1 MSDILSIHNAD
12 KNFPLKG
19 NGPDK
24 QTRAM
29 LKAVDQVSLSLQAG
43 ETLGLAGE
51 SGCGKST
58 VAKLLTGLLQP
69 DSGSIRFQG
78 ADIKELPPES
88 RSVFRRSVQMIFQ
101 DPFSSLNPRMR
112 IGDAIAEPL
121 LIHGLCDNQQIRE
134 TAIKLMTQVGL
145 AEDQYD
151 RFPHEFSGGQRQRI
165 GIARALAAQP
175 AVLVAD
181 EPVSSLDI
189 SIQAQIINLLQAL
202 KQQHGLTMLMVSHD
216 LGVLRHV
223 SDRIAV
229 MYLGSIVELAPAQEL
244 FIQCRHPYT
253 QALLAAIPRLHK
265 SSDSSPTPVI
275 RSHELSSAA
284 DLPKGCRFH
293 PRCPYAADI
302 CRQTPPPLI
311 ETQPGHVVACH
322 IRYSA
327 ILDDTPLTLEQRLAQ
342 YDPARHGS
350 EFMQAAPK

>member
-1 MSDILSIHNAD
+1 MSDILSIHSAD
-12 KNFPLKG
+12 KSFPLKG

-24 QTRAM
+24 QTKAM
-29 LKAVDQVSLSLQAG
+29 LKAVDQVSLNLQQG

-69 DSGSIRFQG
+69 DSGSIRFQNT
-78 ADIKELPPES
+78 DISQLPPETHHI
-88 RSVFRRSVQMIFQ
+88 FRRSVQMIFQ

-121 LIHGLCDNQQIRE
+121 MIHGLCDRQVARE
-134 TAIKLMTQVGL
+134 TTIKLMVQIGL
-145 AEDQYD
+145 AADQYD

-189 SIQAQIINLLQAL
+189 SIQAQIINLLQEL

-253 QALLAAIPRLHK
+253 HALLAAIPRLHK
-265 SSDSSPTPVI
+265 SSASSPIPVI
-275 RSHELSSAA
+275 RSHELPSAGN
-284 DLPKGCRFH
+284 LPKGCRFH

-302 CRQTPPPLI
+302 CHI
-311 ETQPGHVVACH
+311 ETPALAEQTSGHFAACH
-322 IRYSA
+322 LSSSIF
-327 ILDDTPLTLEQRLAQ
+327 IN
-342 YDPARHGS
+342 
-350 EFMQAAPK
+350 

>member
-12 KNFPLKG
+12 KSFPLKG

-24 QTRAM
+24 QTKAM

-58 VAKLLTGLLQP
+58 VAKLLSGLLQP

-78 ADIKELPPES
+78 TDIRELTPEKQP
-88 RSVFRRSVQMIFQ
+88 VFRRSVQMIFQ

-134 TAIKLMTQVGL
+134 TTSRLMTNVGL
-145 AEDQYD
+145 GSDQYD

-189 SIQAQIINLLQAL
+189 SIQAQIINLLQEL

-244 FIQCRHPYT
+244 FRQCRHPYT

-265 SSDSSPTPVI
+265 SSDNNPAPTI
-275 RSHELSSAA
+275 RSHELPSAA
-284 DLPKGCRFH
+284 NLPQGCRFH
-293 PRCPYAADI
+293 PRCPYAEEI
-302 CRQTPPPLI
+302 CRTETPVLA
-311 ETQPGHVVACH
+311 EQSSGHFSACH
-322 IRYSA
+322 LSS
-327 ILDDTPLTLEQRLAQ
+327 TVFK
-342 YDPARHGS
+342 G
-350 EFMQAAPK
+350 

>member
-1 MSDILSIHNAD
+1 MLELLDMSDIISIHNAY
-12 KNFPLKG
+12 KSFPVKG

-24 QTRAM
+24 QTKAM
-29 LKAVDQVSLSLQAG
+29 LKAVDQVSLTLQQG

-69 DSGSIRFQG
+69 DSGSISFQG
-78 ADIKELPPES
+78 TDIRELVPETQ
-88 RSVFRRSVQMIFQ
+88 RIFRRSVQMIFQ

-121 LIHGLCDNQQIRE
+121 LIHGLCDKQQIRE
-134 TAIKLMTQVGL
+134 TTCKLMAQVGL
-145 AEDQYD
+145 GSDQYD

-175 AVLVAD
+175 SVLVAD

-189 SIQAQIINLLQAL
+189 SIQAQIINLLQEL

-229 MYLGSIVELAPAQEL
+229 MYLGGIVELAPAQEL
-244 FIQCRHPYT
+244 FRQCRHPYT

-265 SSDSSPTPVI
+265 SLDSSPAPAI
-275 RSHELSSAA
+275 RSHELPSAA
-284 DLPKGCRFH
+284 NLPQGCRFH

-302 CRQTPPPLI
+302 CRTETPVLA
-311 ETQPGHVVACH
+311 EQSSGHFSACH
-322 IRYSA
+322 LSS
-327 ILDDTPLTLEQRLAQ
+327 TVFK
-342 YDPARHGS
+342 G
-350 EFMQAAPK
+350 

>member
-1 MSDILSIHNAD
+1 MIDILSIHNAD
-12 KNFPLKG
+12 KSFPLKG

-29 LKAVDQVSLSLQAG
+29 LKAVDQVSLGLQPG

-58 VAKLLTGLLQP
+58 VAKMLTGLLQP

-78 ADIKELPPES
+78 TDIKELPPETQP
-88 RSVFRRSVQMIFQ
+88 VFRRSVQMIFQ

-134 TAIKLMTQVGL
+134 TTIKLMTQVGL
-145 AEDQYD
+145 AGDQYD

-189 SIQAQIINLLQAL
+189 SIQAQIINLLQEL

-229 MYLGSIVELAPAQEL
+229 MYLGSIVELAPAQQL

-265 SSDSSPTPVI
+265 ASDSSQTPAI
-275 RSHELSSAA
+275 RSHELPSAA
-284 DLPKGCRFH
+284 DLPQGCRFH

-302 CRQTPPPLI
+302 CRMETPPLVEQRPD
-311 ETQPGHVVACH
+311 HVAACH
-322 IRYSA
+322 LSYS
-327 ILDDTPLTLEQRLAQ
+327 I
-342 YDPARHGS
+342 
-350 EFMQAAPK
+350 FNK

>member
-12 KNFPLKG
+12 KSFPLKG

-24 QTRAM
+24 QTKAM
-29 LKAVDQVSLSLQAG
+29 LKAVDQVSLSLHTG

-69 DSGSIRFQG
+69 DSGNIRFQG
-78 ADIKELPPES
+78 TDIKELAPETQ
-88 RSVFRRSVQMIFQ
+88 RIFRRSVQMIFQ

-121 LIHGLCDNQQIRE
+121 LIHRLCDNQQIRK
-134 TAIKLMTQVGL
+134 TTSRLMAQVGL
-145 AEDQYD
+145 GSDQYD

-189 SIQAQIINLLQAL
+189 SIQAQIINLLQEL

-244 FIQCRHPYT
+244 FRQCRHPYT

-265 SSDSSPTPVI
+265 SSDNNLTPAI
-275 RSHELSSAA
+275 RSHELPSAA
-284 DLPKGCRFH
+284 NLPQGCRFH

-302 CRQTPPPLI
+302 CRTETPVLA
-311 ETQPGHVVACH
+311 EQSSGHFAACH
-322 IRYSA
+322 MSNSI
-327 ILDDTPLTLEQRLAQ
+327 
-342 YDPARHGS
+342 
-350 EFMQAAPK
+350 FNK

>member
-1 MSDILSIHNAD
+1 MLELPDMSAILSIHNAD
-12 KNFPLKG
+12 KSFSLKG
-19 NGPDK
+19 KGPAK
-24 QTRAM
+24 ETRAM
-29 LKAVDQVSLSLQAG
+29 LKAVDQVSLNLQPG
-43 ETLGLAGE
+43 ETLGLVGE

-78 ADIKELPPES
+78 TDIRQLTAETQP
-88 RSVFRRSVQMIFQ
+88 VFRRSVQMIFQ

-112 IGDAIAEPL
+112 IGDAVAEPL
-121 LIHGLCDNQQIRE
+121 LINGLADQRTARE
-134 TAIKLMTQVGL
+134 ITIKLMAQVGL
-145 AEDQYD
+145 AADQYD

-189 SIQAQIINLLQAL
+189 SIQAQIINLLQEL

-244 FIQCRHPYT
+244 FRQCRHPYT

-265 SSDSSPTPVI
+265 AADTIPTAAI
-275 RSHELSSAA
+275 RSHEMPSAV

-302 CRQTPPPLI
+302 CRIETPALI
-311 ETQPGHVVACH
+311 EQRPDHVAACH
-322 IRYSA
+322 LSSTVFKA
-327 ILDDTPLTLEQRLAQ
+327 
-342 YDPARHGS
+342 
-350 EFMQAAPK
+350 

>member
-1 MSDILSIHNAD
+1 MSDLLSIHNAD
-12 KNFPLKG
+12 KSFPLKG

-69 DSGSIRFQG
+69 DSGSISFQG
-78 ADIKELPPES
+78 TDIRQLTPENQ
-88 RSVFRRSVQMIFQ
+88 RIFRRSVQMIFQ

-112 IGDAIAEPL
+112 IGDTIAEPL
-121 LIHGLCDNQQIRE
+121 LIHKLCGNQMIRE
-134 TAIKLMTQVGL
+134 TTGRLMAQIGL
-145 AEDQYD
+145 GSDQYD

-189 SIQAQIINLLQAL
+189 SIQAQIINLLQEL

-244 FIQCRHPYT
+244 FRQCRHPYT

-265 SSDSSPTPVI
+265 SLHSSPAPAI
-275 RSHELSSAA
+275 HSHEAPSAA
-284 DLPKGCRFH
+284 NLPQGCRFH

-302 CRQTPPPLI
+302 CCTETPALI
-311 ETQPGHVVACH
+311 EQGSSHFAACH
-322 IRYSA
+322 MSNSI
-327 ILDDTPLTLEQRLAQ
+327 
-342 YDPARHGS
+342 
-350 EFMQAAPK
+350 FNK

>member
-1 MSDILSIHNAD
+1 MLELLDMNAILSIHNAD
-12 KNFPLKG
+12 KSFSLKG

-69 DSGSIRFQG
+69 DSGSISFQG
-78 ADIKELPPES
+78 TDIRKLTPENQPI
-88 RSVFRRSVQMIFQ
+88 FRRAVQMIFQ

-121 LIHGLCDNQQIRE
+121 LINGLSDRQAARE
-134 TAIKLMTQVGL
+134 ITIKLMTQVGL
-145 AEDQYD
+145 ASDQYD

-189 SIQAQIINLLQAL
+189 SIQAQIINLLQEL

-216 LGVLRHV
+216 LSVLRHV

-229 MYLGSIVELAPAQEL
+229 MYLGGIVELAPAQEL
-244 FIQCRHPYT
+244 FRQCRHPYT

-265 SSDSSPTPVI
+265 VSDTTATPAI
-275 RSHELSSAA
+275 RSHELPSAA
-284 DLPKGCRFH
+284 ILPQGCRFH

-302 CRQTPPPLI
+302 CRRETPALVEQTS
-311 ETQPGHVVACH
+311 GHFAACH
-322 IRYSA
+322 LSNRIFS
-327 ILDDTPLTLEQRLAQ
+327 
-342 YDPARHGS
+342 
-350 EFMQAAPK
+350 K

>member
-1 MSDILSIHNAD
+1 MSAILSIHTAD
-12 KNFPLKG
+12 KSFPLKG
-19 NGPDK
+19 IGPDK
-24 QTRAM
+24 QTKAM
-29 LKAVDQVSLSLQAG
+29 LKAVDQVSLSLQQG

-69 DSGSIRFQG
+69 DSGSIRFQDT
-78 ADIKELPPES
+78 DIRELAPETQ
-88 RSVFRRSVQMIFQ
+88 RIFRRSVQMIFQ

-121 LIHGLCDNQQIRE
+121 LIHGLCDNLQIRE
-134 TAIKLMTQVGL
+134 TASRLMTQVGL
-145 AEDQYD
+145 AGDQYD

-189 SIQAQIINLLQAL
+189 SIQAQIINLLQEL

-244 FIQCRHPYT
+244 FRQCRHPYT
-253 QALLAAIPRLHK
+253 QALLAAIPRLHT
-265 SSDSSPTPVI
+265 SSASSPIPAI
-275 RSHELSSAA
+275 RSHEQPSAA

-293 PRCPYAADI
+293 PRCPYATDI
-302 CRQTPPPLI
+302 CRTETPALA
-311 ETQPGHVVACH
+311 EQSSGHFAACH
-322 IRYSA
+322 
-327 ILDDTPLTLEQRLAQ
+327 L
-342 YDPARHGS
+342 S
-350 EFMQAAPK
+350 ERIFSK

>member
-12 KNFPLKG
+12 KSFPLKG

-29 LKAVDQVSLSLQAG
+29 LKAVDQVCLSLQPG

-58 VAKLLTGLLQP
+58 VAKLLTGLLLP
-69 DSGSIRFQG
+69 DSGSINFQG
-78 ADIKELPPES
+78 TDIRQLTPENQ
-88 RSVFRRSVQMIFQ
+88 RIFRRSVQMIFQ

-121 LIHGLCDNQQIRE
+121 LIHSLCDRYQIRD
-134 TAIKLMTQVGL
+134 TTIKLMALVGL
-145 AEDQYD
+145 AADQYD

-189 SIQAQIINLLQAL
+189 SIQAQIINLLQEL
-202 KQQHGLTMLMVSHD
+202 KQQHSLTMLMVSHD

-244 FIQCRHPYT
+244 FRQCRHPYT
-253 QALLAAIPRLHK
+253 QALLAAIPRLHTP
-265 SSDSSPTPVI
+265 SDNSPTPPTI
-275 RSHELSSAA
+275 GSHEMPSAA
-284 DLPKGCRFH
+284 SLPQGCRFH
-293 PRCPYAADI
+293 PRCPYAATI
-302 CRQTPPPLI
+302 CRTEAPALAEQGPNHLA
-311 ETQPGHVVACH
+311 ACH
-322 IRYSA
+322 LSSSIFS
-327 ILDDTPLTLEQRLAQ
+327 
-342 YDPARHGS
+342 
-350 EFMQAAPK
+350 K

>member
-1 MSDILSIHNAD
+1 MLELLDMNAILSIHNAD
-12 KNFPLKG
+12 KSFSLKG

-69 DSGSIRFQG
+69 DSGSISFQG
-78 ADIKELPPES
+78 TDIRKLNPENQPI
-88 RSVFRRSVQMIFQ
+88 FRRAVQMIFQ

-121 LIHGLCDNQQIRE
+121 LINGLSDRQAARE
-134 TAIKLMTQVGL
+134 ITIKLMAQVGL
-145 AEDQYD
+145 ASDQYD

-189 SIQAQIINLLQAL
+189 SIQAQIINLLQEL

-216 LGVLRHV
+216 LSVLRHV

-244 FIQCRHPYT
+244 FRQCRHPYT

-265 SSDSSPTPVI
+265 VSDATVTPVI
-275 RSHELSSAA
+275 RSHELPSAA
-284 DLPKGCRFH
+284 NLPQGCRFH

-302 CRQTPPPLI
+302 CRRETPALVEQTS
-311 ETQPGHVVACH
+311 GHFAACH
-322 IRYSA
+322 LSDRIFS
-327 ILDDTPLTLEQRLAQ
+327 
-342 YDPARHGS
+342 
-350 EFMQAAPK
+350 K

>member
-1 MSDILSIHNAD
+1 MNDILSIHNAD
-12 KNFPLKG
+12 KSFPLKG

-24 QTRAM
+24 QTKAM
-29 LKAVDQVSLSLQAG
+29 LKAVVQVSLTLLQG

-58 VAKLLTGLLQP
+58 VAKLLTGLLKP
-69 DSGSIRFQG
+69 DSGSLSYQGTDIRQ
-78 ADIKELPPES
+78 LTPEKQHI
-88 RSVFRRSVQMIFQ
+88 FRRSVQMIFQ

-121 LIHGLCDNQQIRE
+121 LIHGLCDKQQIRE
-134 TAIKLMTQVGL
+134 TTCRLMAQVGL
-145 AEDQYD
+145 GSDQYN

-175 AVLVAD
+175 SVLVAD

-189 SIQAQIINLLQAL
+189 SIQAQIINLLQEL

-229 MYLGSIVELAPAQEL
+229 MYLGGIVELAPAQEL
-244 FIQCRHPYT
+244 FRQCRHPYT

-265 SSDSSPTPVI
+265 SLDSCPAPPAI
-275 RSHELSSAA
+275 RSHELPSAA
-284 DLPKGCRFH
+284 NLPQGCRFH
-293 PRCPYAADI
+293 PRCPYAEDI
-302 CRQTPPPLI
+302 CRTKTPVLV
-311 ETQPGHVVACH
+311 EQGSHHFVACH
-322 IRYSA
+322 LSRSI
-327 ILDDTPLTLEQRLAQ
+327 
-342 YDPARHGS
+342 
-350 EFMQAAPK
+350 FNK

>member
-1 MSDILSIHNAD
+1 MLELPDMSAILSIHNAD
-12 KNFPLKG
+12 KSFSLKG
-19 NGPDK
+19 KGPAK
-24 QTRAM
+24 ETRAM
-29 LKAVDQVSLSLQAG
+29 LKAVDQVSLNLQPG

-78 ADIKELPPES
+78 TDIRQLTPETQP
-88 RSVFRRSVQMIFQ
+88 VFRRSVQMIFQ

-112 IGDAIAEPL
+112 IGDAVAEPL
-121 LIHGLCDNQQIRE
+121 LINGLADQRTARE
-134 TAIKLMTQVGL
+134 ITIKLMAQVGL
-145 AEDQYD
+145 AADQYD

-189 SIQAQIINLLQAL
+189 SIQAQIINLLQEL

-244 FIQCRHPYT
+244 FRQCRHPYT

-265 SSDSSPTPVI
+265 AADTIPTAAI
-275 RSHELSSAA
+275 RSHEMPSAV

-302 CRQTPPPLI
+302 CRIETPALI
-311 ETQPGHVVACH
+311 EQRPDHVAACH
-322 IRYSA
+322 LSSTVFKA
-327 ILDDTPLTLEQRLAQ
+327 
-342 YDPARHGS
+342 
-350 EFMQAAPK
+350 